1 VVSSQKYERL
11 VIVRAD
17 DAPPLTNIFES
28 ETALTVGSTAIV
40 TQAVHNIWHDAIVNR
55 YLHGVFP
62 VTMRAHS
69 LEHVML
75 GDFGGKTLR
84 IAAWPKALREQLL
97 EGLKKNTTCVLDPK
111 TCTHVLCVVD
121 AYNRLHVG
129 LMPNEDHYNHV
140 NDLEIKGSSSSS
152 SNSNSKK
159 SISSSEESSTNED
172 SNSIHDKGKGVKTK
186 DKGGD
191 ITRAAYK
198 LTELMLNVRTT
209 ATSLHHHCN
218 TTPAT
223 ISHHYRYSLTPPFV
237 CRTPHC
243 SRGSRQKVAKRWTW
257 GQRLGAGAGLYMK
270 S

>member
-1 VVSSQKYERL
+1 L

-40 TQAVHNIWHDAIVNR
+40 TQAVHDIWHDAIVNR

-75 GDFGGKTLR
+75 GDFGGVTLR
-84 IAAWPKALREQLL
+84 IAAWPKSLREQLL
-97 EGLKKNTTCVLDPK
+97 EGLIKNTTCVLDPK

-140 NDLEIKGSSSSS
+140 NDLETKGSS
-152 SNSNSKK
+152 SNSNSNSSGSSKEI
-159 SISSSEESSTNED
+159 ISSSEDGSSTNED
-172 SNSIHDKGKGVKTK
+172 SNSTHNKGKGVKTK

-198 LTELMLNVRTT
+198 LTELMLNVRNT
-209 ATSLHHHCN
+209 ATPLHHQTRYFL
-218 TTPAT
+218 TTLPLLSNA
-223 ISHHYRYSLTPPFV
+223 SLPP
-237 CRTPHC
+237 
-243 SRGSRQKVAKRWTW
+243 
-257 GQRLGAGAGLYMK
+257 
-270 S
+270 